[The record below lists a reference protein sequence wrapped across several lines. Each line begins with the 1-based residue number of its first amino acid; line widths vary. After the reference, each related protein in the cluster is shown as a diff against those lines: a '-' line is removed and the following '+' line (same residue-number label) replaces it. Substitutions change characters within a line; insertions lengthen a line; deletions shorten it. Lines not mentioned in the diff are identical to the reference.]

1 MSRFPKHDE
10 LPEEYAAGDMAPM
23 QPEASRP
30 GLLHIVW
37 RRRWIVLAAVV
48 LCIAGGLTYLVKATP
63 IFGSTGQLY
72 VEQSGPK
79 IITNEEGVMTQSKNY
94 LYTQVELLTSTPI
107 LAAVAE
113 RPEIRR
119 LQTFNDATN
128 AVGFL
133 KANVTASVGKKD
145 DILSVSCESPYS
157 VEAPQ
162 IVNAIIDAYITY
174 HSKKKSTTA
183 AEVLKILQAEQ
194 LKRTGELDTQLKGM
208 LEFRRKHGEIA
219 FDAEGGNTVLQ
230 RLFKLSDALTDVQI
244 ELVNAKAALAA
255 AKKMMS
261 DPARIRQL
269 VQMER
274 SQGVFVSVYSEED
287 RLRAELREAQVS
299 LAALLKHCTSEHDAV
314 KAVNQKIDRLAKQ
327 LKDKERQYADAY
339 LSLLVQRENSA
350 ESRQQELQR
359 ELADQKKVA
368 ADMNIRT
375 AEFAIM
381 KSTLSR
387 TERLCDIIDSRIK
400 ELNVTENTGAMN
412 ITVLEVAV
420 AGGSPIKPQ
429 KTRTM
434 AMVLVMGLMLG
445 VGLALLRDWTDHRLR
460 SSEEVAACV
469 GAPILGVVPS
479 MRGKHHETRES
490 ARLVADNPTSHTAE
504 AYRTIRTGVFF
515 GVPDGEAKTILV
527 TSPTAGDG
535 KTTTACNLS
544 IAMAQAGQRVLL
556 IDCDFRKPRVHKV
569 FDMDGEVGLSN
580 VLAGRSEL
588 QDATQLNGIESLSV
602 LACGPNPPNPSE
614 MLNSQAFL
622 DVLGVVRSEY
632 DHIIIDSP
640 PVMPVTDARILAAVC
655 DQTILVIRAEKSTRK
670 AAEHA
675 SEGLRSVGSRILGVV
690 INAVS
695 VRKGGYGYGYGYGYG
710 SGYGYGRYGHY
721 GDYGDKKSSTNGE
734 AAEKS
739 V

>member
-1 MSRFPKHDE
+1 MTRFPKHDE
-10 LPEEYAAGDMAPM
+10 GPEEYSAGDVAPM
-23 QPEASRP
+23 QTEAPRP
-30 GLLHIVW
+30 GLLQIVW
-37 RRRWIVLAAVV
+37 RYRWMVLIAVV
-48 LCIAGGLTYLVKATP
+48 LCMAGGFVYLVKATP
-63 IFGSTGQLY
+63 IFGSTGRLY

-79 IITNEEGVMTQSKNY
+79 IMTNEEGVFSQSKNY
-94 LYTQVELLTSTPI
+94 LYTQVELVTSTPI

-119 LQTFNDATN
+119 LKTLKDATN

-133 KANVTASVGKKD
+133 KANVSASVGKKD
-145 DILSVSCESPYS
+145 DILSVSCESPHS
-157 VEAPQ
+157 AEAAQ
-162 IVNAIIDAYITY
+162 IVNAVVDEYITY
-174 HSKKKSTTA
+174 HSQKKSTTS
-183 AEVLKILQAEQ
+183 AEVLKILQAESTKRTAQLDDQ
-194 LKRTGELDTQLKGM
+194 LKEM
-208 LEFRRKHGEIA
+208 LEFRRKNDEIA

-230 RLFKLSDALTDVQI
+230 RMFKLSDALTDVQI
-244 ELVNAKAALAA
+244 ELVNAKAAHAA

-269 VQMER
+269 VEMER
-274 SQGVFVSVYSEED
+274 SQGIFVSAYSEED
-287 RLRAELREAQVS
+287 RLRTELREAQVS
-299 LAALLKHCTSEHDAV
+299 LAALLKRCTAEHDAV
-314 KAVNQKIDRLAKQ
+314 KAVKQQIDRLAKG
-327 LKDKERQYADAY
+327 LKGKEQQYADAY
-339 LSLLVQRENSA
+339 LSLLVQRKISA

-359 ELADQKKVA
+359 ELTAQKKIA
-368 ADMNIRT
+368 ADMNIQT

-381 KSTLSR
+381 KSALGR

-412 ITVLEVAV
+412 ITILEVAV
-420 AGGSPIKPQ
+420 AGGSAIKPQ
-429 KTRTM
+429 KTRVM
-434 AMVLVMGLMLG
+434 AMVMVMGLMLG
-445 VGLALLRDWTDHRLR
+445 VGLALLRDWTDQRLR

-469 GAPILGVVPS
+469 GAPVLGVVPS
-479 MRGKHHETRES
+479 MKGKHETAES
-490 ARLVADNPTSHTAE
+490 ARLVADDPTSHIAE

-535 KTTTACNLS
+535 KTTMACNLS

-569 FDMDGEVGLSN
+569 FKMDGEVGMSN

-588 QDATQLNGIESLSV
+588 SDAIQLNGVQNLSV
-602 LACGPNPPNPSE
+602 LPCGPTPPNPSE

-622 DVLGVVRSEY
+622 DVLEKIKDEY

-640 PVMPVTDARILAAVC
+640 PVMPVTDSRILAAVC

-675 SEGLRSVGSRILGVV
+675 SEGLRSVGARILGVV
-690 INAVS
+690 VNAVAA
-695 VRKGGYGYGYGYGYG
+695 RKGGYGYGYGYGYG
-710 SGYGYGRYGHY
+710 SGYGYGYGQY
-721 GDYGDKKSSTNGE
+721 GDNKSQKKGNS
-734 AAEKS
+734 AAKS
-739 V
+739 A